1 MKIEIMSFEQFHRA
15 YNDYEKLPNNQ
26 REFIEKLYAWYKIGL
41 EVGYKNKTREIKN
54 ILGLEE
60 GIQWKKD

>member
-1 MKIEIMSFEQFHRA
+1 MKIEIMSFEQFYRA

-26 REFIEKLYAWYKIGL
+26 REFIEKLYAWYKQGL

-60 GIQWKKD
+60 KI

>member
-1 MKIEIMSFEQFHRA
+1 MKIEIMSFEQFYRA
-15 YNDYEKLPNNQ
+15 YNDYEKLPNSQ
-26 REFIEKLYAWYKIGL
+26 RGFIEKLYAWYKTGL

-60 GIQWKKD
+60 KI

>member
-1 MKIEIMSFEQFHRA
+1 MSFEQFYRA

-26 REFIEKLYAWYKIGL
+26 REFIEKLYAWYKTGL

-60 GIQWKKD
+60 KI